1 MKYLKIV
8 FAFTLLCTNWC
19 QSQDQQENDF
29 TLLDNIA
36 VNNVVYGVNLKSSST
51 QFTLQICDNTNC
63 YTTRDYV
70 IDIAPKLLV
79 NDVLQVIKTN
89 MDSALV
95 IASVSQTD
103 KDQIA
108 ELKTKIQAAET
119 KKAEAQRT
127 EVENLLKTIDEEKD
141 QYSAELLLNSST
153 KIPYTVI
160 TYELKKEHKE
170 DLESQ
175 RIKDIRNSLSETDGA
190 VFNNVISTKNFSY
203 LSNLAKKDYTT
214 FSSDTEVKKF
224 NDAKKLY
231 NNLSLKQEQN
241 RIDQYKCKHYNE
253 IRKKGQGSL
262 KIKNALVQFFNNKAS
277 SIYIEAEINDGG
289 VTETLIFVNSDF
301 SVPLRYF
308 NNYNSSVTAFSKV
321 VSNNGYRKEI
331 SVDYNDIFDY
341 KADQFFNYSVANSQ
355 VHLSNEEDSKY
366 GASAKVVQRRFL
378 DFFTGV
384 IYSDVMG
391 FNTDNSNSL
400 LNAQAKLL
408 LPLNL
413 RNIKKWSFG
422 RQFITTANIALDNS
436 FQNENR
442 FIDIKD
448 DEAFSNFDLLKK
460 NNLYGKF
467 ALDVISHEAK
477 GWFTYISLGYNAA
490 FYRTGLRYTETQPNV
505 EDTVTERQLLSV
517 SHGPFLNFEIRPQ
530 SNFGADV
537 TFSIEDLNYSD
548 IPSIS
553 SRNFKGDIIQD
564 VGKDHFIMPFNLIN
578 IEANFYWLVNPEKSK
593 GGIYAKLGSYFN
605 TDTNGVFPQIMV
617 GYATNLTSFVNRFK
631 PKKPETAKE

>member
-8 FAFTLLCTNWC
+8 LTLALLYTNWC
-19 QSQDQQENDF
+19 QSQDTKKNDF

-36 VNNVVYGVNLKSSST
+36 INNVVYGVNSKSNTT

-89 MDSALV
+89 IDSTLV
-95 IASVSQTD
+95 VASVSQTD

-127 EVENLLKTIDEEKD
+127 EVENLLTTIDEEKD
-141 QYSAELLLNSST
+141 QYSAELFLNSST
-153 KIPYTVI
+153 TIPYKVI
-160 TYELKKEHKE
+160 TYELKKNSKE
-170 DLESQ
+170 ALKNLHD
-175 RIKDIRNSLSETDGA
+175 NSLSE
-190 VFNNVISTKNFSY
+190 
-203 LSNLAKKDYTT
+203 
-214 FSSDTEVKKF
+214 
-224 NDAKKLY
+224 
-231 NNLSLKQEQN
+231 QEQN
-241 RIDQYKCKHYNE
+241 RINQYKSKHYKE
-253 IRKKGQGSL
+253 VITKGQGSL

-289 VTETLIFVNSDF
+289 VKETLIFVNSDF

-308 NNYNSSVTAFSKV
+308 NNYDSSVTAFSNV
-321 VSNNGYRKEI
+321 ISNNGFRKEI

-341 KADQFFNYSVANSQ
+341 KAAQFFNYSVANSQ

-413 RNIKKWSFG
+413 RNIRKWSFG

-490 FYRTGLRYTETQPNV
+490 FYRTGLRFTETQPNV

-537 TFSIEDLNYSD
+537 TFSLEDLNYSD

-553 SRNFKGDIIQD
+553 GRNFKGDIIQD
-564 VGKDHFIMPFNLIN
+564 VGKDHFIMPFNLVN

-631 PKKPETAKE
+631 PKKPETVKE